1 MVTIRNLTF
10 THPGSSFTLR
20 VPGLEIAKGQHAAF
34 VGPSGCGKTTLLNLI
49 SGNLL
54 RTSGELNVCNK
65 ALAGLR
71 ENERRHFRLKRIGQV
86 FQEFELLD
94 YLSALDNTL
103 LPITID
109 GCADSDPAKA
119 RERAHKL
126 LNDVGLRGRAND
138 FPGKMSQGERQRIAI
153 ARAMIAS
160 PELILADE
168 PTGNLDPANKANVL
182 NLLIDQ
188 VQAADA
194 TLLMVTH
201 DTSLLDRFERVID
214 FNELTKEH
222 AAG

>member
-10 THPGSSFTLR
+10 THAGSSFTLR
-20 VPGLEIAKGQHAAF
+20 VPELEIGKEQHAAF

-54 RTSGELNVCNK
+54 PTSGELNVCDK

-71 ENERRHFRLKRIGQV
+71 ENERRQFRLKRIGQV

-109 GCADSDPAKA
+109 GCADSDLAKA
-119 RERAHKL
+119 REKARKL
-126 LNDVGLRGRAND
+126 LNDVGLGGRAND
-138 FPGKMSQGERQRIAI
+138 FPGRMSQGERQRIAI

-201 DTSLLDRFERVID
+201 DTSLLDRFDRVID